1 MILWGSPQ
9 LPAWRVGPSVVGIG
23 RLAYHTFQL
32 ARPADGW
39 SRLSQLNARARAAC
53 DELSRQGTRVRFL
66 RSIFVP
72 EDEACFHLYEAV
84 SVEAVRQAARQAGL
98 DYARVLDAT
107 PNPQGE
113 R

>member
-1 MILWGSPQ
+1 MPGFGG
-9 LPAWRVGPSVVGIG
+9 GPSVVGID

-53 DELSRQGTRVRFL
+53 EALSRQGTGVRFV

-84 SVEAVRQAARQAGL
+84 SADAVRQAAKQAGL
-98 DYARVLDAT
+98 DYARGAEAT
-107 PNPQGE
+107 PNPKGE

>member
-32 ARPADGW
+32 ARPAAGG

-84 SVEAVRQAARQAGL
+84 SADAVREAARRAGP
-98 DYARVLDAT
+98 DYTQVAETAPT
-107 PNPQGE
+107 GEGE